1 MRDEIQMV
9 LPRDPN
15 DMFSE
20 ELRVLISNVQV
31 STSQQRIDMTVIN
44 ADAELL
50 SKIELNGEKVL
61 LMTANKDFFALYT
74 NKQ

>member
-1 MRDEIQMV
+1 MRDEIQMI

-31 STSQQRIDMTVIN
+31 SSSLQRIEMSVIN
-44 ADAELL
+44 ADAE
-50 SKIELNGEKVL
+50 
-61 LMTANKDFFALYT
+61 
-74 NKQ
+74 